1 MPFAPGD
8 SRINRQGRIPKTE
21 RPTNRELK
29 EKELLLLLRKF
40 KPHVAES
47 IMTAAKIMKSEKTH
61 EANRLKA
68 AVIILDNYRK
78 LALDLYNEDSTSED
92 EGTEIQPQD
101 SPIFSLKVIENTQ
114 DT

>member
-8 SRINRQGRIPKTE
+8 KNINRQGRISRAEKA
-21 RPTNRELK
+21 TNREIK
-29 EKELLLLLRKF
+29 ERELLLLLRKL

-78 LALDLYNEDSTSED
+78 LTLDIYDDESVSED
-92 EGTEIQPQD
+92 EGQEVQEN
-101 SPIFSLKVIENTQ
+101 SPVFSLKVVE
-114 DT
+114 